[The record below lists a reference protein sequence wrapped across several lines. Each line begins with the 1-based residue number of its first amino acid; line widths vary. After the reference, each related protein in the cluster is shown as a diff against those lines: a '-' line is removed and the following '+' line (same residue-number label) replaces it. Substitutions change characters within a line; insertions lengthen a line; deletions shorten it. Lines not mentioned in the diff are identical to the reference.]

1 MPRRDPS
8 AYLSDILEAAAAIQ
22 EATGAIDEATYTATR
37 LIRSA
42 VEQEFTI
49 IGEALKVIA
58 QRNPE
63 LFAAIPEGR
72 QIIDFRN
79 LLTHEYLKVS
89 DRVVWGA
96 IQTDLPVLVEHCTQL
111 STACRQ
117 GLVLG
122 DYPDPQ
128 PPGKPGGCG
137 PLQEGWAWALQ

>member
-1 MPRRDPS
+1 MPPRDPS

-22 EATGAIDEATYTATR
+22 EATG
-37 LIRSA
+37 S
-42 VEQEFTI
+42 

-111 STACRQ
+111 LNRLSQR
-117 GLVLG
+117 
-122 DYPDPQ
+122 P
-128 PPGKPGGCG
+128 
-137 PLQEGWAWALQ
+137 